1 MGSRLSRR
9 GDVNSAGGAIIRG
22 ASTVV
27 CNGIP
32 VGLHVSPIT
41 PHPPKKPKHRR
52 AVTVSGSPDVVCEG
66 SPVLR
71 VGSGNSCGHVIVTG
85 SPDTVVS

>member
-1 MGSRLSRR
+1 MNSLSRV
-9 GDVNSAGGAIIRG
+9 GDANTGFGKIVRG
-22 ASTVV
+22 ASSVI

-41 PHPPKKPKHRR
+41 PHGKGKHK
-52 AVTVSGSPDVVCEG
+52 ASVTTSGSTSVICEG

-71 VGSGNSCGHVIVTG
+71 VGSGNSCGHVIIQG
-85 SPDTVVS
+85 SKDVFVP